1 MKTPSTDPTAPWDP
15 PTPAA
20 KRYENLLVVILFL
33 AFGFVFFDRQAV
45 PFLAPF
51 FIDELQLT
59 NTQLG
64 TITGVLALTWALS
77 GMFVGKLSDKLGVRK
92 PILVIAVIVF
102 SAFSSLSGFAGGF
115 LGLLLLRALM
125 GLAEGAVLPMAQ
137 SLMIESS
144 QVHRR
149 GLNMGLVQGSSAG
162 LFGGIIAPP
171 VVVLLAEQFGWRVAF
186 YVTII
191 PGLLIALWIWK
202 AVQDRPPMSPM
213 MSADGKWVETA
224 EHKPTV
230 REVLKER
237 NIMLCM
243 IIAVFYLTW
252 FVLIITFAPLY
263 MVEVKGFSPGTMANV
278 MIFFGVAW
286 VLWGAATPAISD
298 RVGRKPALIGFTVLA
313 ALCPFVIMYV
323 PSPVALAIL
332 AVFTYTGLGCFT
344 LFMATIPAE
353 TVSHGALATALGIVM
368 GVGELAGGFIAPII
382 AGVASDAWGLQAAM
396 FMAGGGAILVVLLAF
411 GLHET
416 APRVLVRRGFQH
428 PEVPGAVETE
438 HPTQSRPAPGETRK

>member
-1 MKTPSTDPTAPWDP
+1 
-15 PTPAA
+15 
-20 KRYENLLVVILFL
+20 VILFI

-51 FIDELQLT
+51 FTEDLNLT
-59 NTQLG
+59 NAQLG
-64 TITGVLALTWALS
+64 TISGVLALTWALS
-77 GMFVGKLSDKLGVRK
+77 GMFVGKLSDKLGIRK
-92 PILVIAVIVF
+92 TILIVAIVLFSCF
-102 SAFSSLSGFAGGF
+102 SALSGLAAGF
-115 LGLLLLRALM
+115 VSLLLIRALM

-162 LFGGIIAPP
+162 LLGGIIAPP
-171 VVVLLAEQFGWRVAF
+171 VVVAIAVAFGLRVAF

-202 AVQDRPPMSPM
+202 SVRERPPMSPLL
-213 MSADGKWVETA
+213 SADGTWVETA
-224 EHKPTV
+224 RHKPSL

-237 NIMLCM
+237 NIVLCM
-243 IIAVFYLTW
+243 LIAVFYLTW

-298 RVGRKPALIGFTVLA
+298 RVGRKPALIGFTILA
-313 ALCPFVIMYV
+313 VMCPFVIMYV
-323 PSPVALAIL
+323 PSPVAVAIL

-368 GVGELAGGFIAPII
+368 GVGELAGGFVAPII
-382 AGVASDAWGLQAAM
+382 AGFASDAWGLQSAM
-396 FMAGGGAILVVLLAF
+396 FMAGGGAIIVVLLAF

-416 APRVLVRRGFQH
+416 APRVLLRRGFTHQ
-428 PEVPGAVETE
+428 EVPGAVEAE
-438 HPTQSRPAPGETRK
+438 HPMASGHVTSEGTHK

>member
-1 MKTPSTDPTAPWDP
+1 M
-15 PTPAA
+15 
-20 KRYENLLVVILFL
+20 

-51 FIDELQLT
+51 FSEELGLSNAQI
-59 NTQLG
+59 G
-64 TITGVLALTWALS
+64 TISGVLALTWAIS
-77 GMFVGKLSDKLGVRK
+77 GMFVGKLSDKLGIRK
-92 PILVIAVIVF
+92 TILIVAIVLFSCF
-102 SAFSSLSGFAGGF
+102 SALSGLAAGF
-115 LGLLLLRALM
+115 ISLLLIRALM

-162 LFGGIIAPP
+162 LLGGIIAPP
-171 VVVLLAEQFGWRVAF
+171 VVVAIAVAFGWRTAF

-191 PGLLIALWIWK
+191 PGLLIALWVWK
-202 AVQDRPPMSPM
+202 SVRERPPMSPLL
-213 MSADGKWVETA
+213 SSDGTWVESA
-224 EHKPTV
+224 GHKPSLI
-230 REVLKER
+230 EVLKER
-237 NIMLCM
+237 NIWLCM
-243 IIAVFYLTW
+243 LIAVFYLTW

-263 MVEVKGFSPGTMANV
+263 MVEVKGFSPSTMANV

-323 PSPVALAIL
+323 SNPMALAIL

-368 GVGELAGGFIAPII
+368 GVGELAGGFVAPII
-382 AGVASDAWGLQAAM
+382 AGFASDAWGLQSAM
-396 FMAGGGAILVVLLAF
+396 FMAAGGAIVVVLLGF
-411 GLHET
+411 GLKES
-416 APRVLVRRGFQH
+416 APGVLLRRGFAH
-428 PEVPGAVETE
+428 PEIPGAVETE
-438 HPTQSRPAPGETRK
+438 HPAEHGSTSGETHK